1 VVRRAGRTTL
11 VTCLAGRF
19 FVLGGESSVSLDPG
33 RGTVVSPGRP
43 PSKPEAVPAPPTLG
57 QWPGADPVYV
67 APGEPLELRWTGE
80 APAYQVEL
88 LPVGSDVVLWQRDLA
103 APPARIAVP
112 WEGAFRWRVSA
123 RNQRGLEGVP
133 SEDGL
138 IAVDAR

>member
-1 VVRRAGRTTL
+1 

-19 FVLGGESSVSLDPG
+19 LVLGGESTVALDPG
-33 RGTVVSPGRP
+33 RGAVVSSGRP

-57 QWPGADPVYV
+57 LWPGADPVYV

-88 LPVGSDVVLWQRDLA
+88 LPAGSDVVLWQRDLA
-103 APPARIAVP
+103 GPPARIVVP

-133 SEDGL
+133 SVDGL